1 VFRRIGCSQSF
12 RSGISGMDMNLPSI
26 CGRPSEMHCAQQ
38 MIMAPD
44 NEKNFRAREY
54 LKVATL
60 PAASRPLVV
69 MLPEQRSLST
79 QFRNF
84 YSNRCF
90 IGRTAPPDPASIYL
104 KFGIYRLDFIID
116 AAI

>member
-1 VFRRIGCSQSF
+1 
-12 RSGISGMDMNLPSI
+12 MDMNLPSI

-38 MIMAPD
+38 MIMASD

-69 MLPEQRSLST
+69 MLPE
-79 QFRNF
+79 
-84 YSNRCF
+84 
-90 IGRTAPPDPASIYL
+90 
-104 KFGIYRLDFIID
+104 
-116 AAI
+116 